1 MNKHYNISGLKFEG
15 NFLFLTI
22 NGEKK
27 KFPLREVSL
36 AIEQAT
42 DEQKNT
48 YEISPSGYGIHWP
61 LIDEDVFVGG
71 LLGVVNHPEIKRKIA

>member
-1 MNKHYNISGLKFEG
+1 MNKYYNISGLKIEG
-15 NFLFLTI
+15 NFLLLTI

-42 DEQKNT
+42 DEQKT
-48 YEISPSGYGIHWP
+48 LMKFHPQGMVYT
-61 LIDEDVFVGG
+61 G
-71 LLGVVNHPEIKRKIA
+71 L